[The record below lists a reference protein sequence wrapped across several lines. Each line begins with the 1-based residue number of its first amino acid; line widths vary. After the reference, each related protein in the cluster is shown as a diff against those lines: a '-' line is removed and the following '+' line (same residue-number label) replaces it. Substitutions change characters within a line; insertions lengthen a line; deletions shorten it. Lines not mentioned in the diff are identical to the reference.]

1 MCMTDVH
8 DDVSDLQTEP
18 PLSTL
23 GKADVYQK
31 TSASKIVIGLVGFGV
46 TAYVMYTLFMSFGL
60 RPEWYG
66 DSRIV
71 IGLVAIVVGV
81 GGTAVLFWFLNMLVE
96 GLPQRLSIGLM
107 PYIYLAPGF
116 SLMSLMLL
124 YPTFLTIVYS
134 FQNKDRT
141 AWVGFGNYKTIFGD
155 TEFRNSLLNN
165 LLWLLVVPA
174 VTVAIGIVVAV
185 LADKLSRR
193 GESIAKSIIFLP
205 MAISF
210 VGASAIWN
218 LVYAYDSAGQP
229 QTGLLNKLWGLIGG
243 DPQTW
248 LQNQSL
254 HLNSFLL
261 MVILIWLQVGFSM
274 TLLSSAIKGVP
285 EDTVEA
291 ARIDGASDWQI
302 FWRVVLPQIKGTT
315 ITVFIT
321 VLILVLKIFDIVYV
335 LTNGKY
341 NTNVIANLFYFR
353 AFKSFDSGVSSAIVV
368 VLLVA
373 ILPVLV
379 YQVRHFRNEE
389 ANR

>member
-1 MCMTDVH
+1 
-8 DDVSDLQTEP
+8 
-18 PLSTL
+18 
-23 GKADVYQK
+23 
-31 TSASKIVIGLVGFGV
+31 
-46 TAYVMYTLFMSFGL
+46 
-60 RPEWYG
+60 
-66 DSRIV
+66 
-71 IGLVAIVVGV
+71 
-81 GGTAVLFWFLNMLVE
+81 
-96 GLPQRLSIGLM
+96 
-107 PYIYLAPGF
+107 
-116 SLMSLMLL
+116 
-124 YPTFLTIVYS
+124 
-134 FQNKDRT
+134 
-141 AWVGFGNYKTIFGD
+141 
-155 TEFRNSLLNN
+155 
-165 LLWLLVVPA
+165 
-174 VTVAIGIVVAV
+174 
-185 LADKLSRR
+185 
-193 GESIAKSIIFLP
+193 
-205 MAISF
+205 
-210 VGASAIWN
+210 
-218 LVYAYDSAGQP
+218 
-229 QTGLLNKLWGLIGG
+229 
-243 DPQTW
+243 
-248 LQNQSL
+248 
-254 HLNSFLL
+254 
-261 MVILIWLQVGFSM
+261 M